1 MLTYLTVERKAILLC
16 ERRMLQVPRC
26 THMTGFSDPPRGKL
40 KQASPQQSRW
50 PRESDLLSLELMA
63 QYGCSALGVSR
74 HRTQNVGFI
83 PAELHGTVSNTGS
96 PRGSWFPLAQCSY
109 ACLSGPL
116 ANFMLCGHSLEVLNN
131 FLTMSLTFAIG
142 PYTVDMGR
150 ISS

>member
-63 QYGCSALGVSR
+63 QYGRSALGVSR

-83 PAELHGTVSNTGS
+83 PADITWHCFKHRLAEGAAGS
-96 PRGSWFPLAQCSY
+96 HWPSAAMPVCPGPWPISCSVVT
-109 ACLSGPL
+109 LL
-116 ANFMLCGHSLEVLNN
+116 K
-131 FLTMSLTFAIG
+131 FLIIF
-142 PYTVDMGR
+142 
-150 ISS
+150 